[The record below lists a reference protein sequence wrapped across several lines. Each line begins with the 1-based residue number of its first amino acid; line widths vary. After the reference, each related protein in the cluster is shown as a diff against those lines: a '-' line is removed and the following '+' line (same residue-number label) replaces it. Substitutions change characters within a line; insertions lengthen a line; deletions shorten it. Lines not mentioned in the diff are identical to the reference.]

1 MGGLAEANISSE
13 VELLHHMATILE
25 NQPLR
30 TGEKQFLNTRV
41 NHILKQYEASRPQ
54 EVYKALLD
62 IIMSLIGEK
71 HYMSAEGM
79 IGYLKTQDLPLI
91 TSYQSQDRNLI
102 SNIYRMLVTRANN

>member
-41 NHILKQYEASRPQ
+41 NHIL
-54 EVYKALLD
+54 
-62 IIMSLIGEK
+62 
-71 HYMSAEGM
+71 
-79 IGYLKTQDLPLI
+79 T
-91 TSYQSQDRNLI
+91 
-102 SNIYRMLVTRANN
+102 